1 MDKILIQAMNDYGY
15 LAIML
20 FVILEN
26 ILPFVP
32 SELVLTFAGFMTTQT
47 KMTVPGVIIGATLL
61 SIVGSFGLYGIGRF
75 ISEEKLAK
83 LVNTK
88 LGRLLGFKV
97 EDIYKSTEWFQKK
110 GKYTV
115 LFCRCVPVLRCLI
128 SLPAGT
134 AKMSPVMFAI
144 FTGVGSL
151 VWNIMLV
158 SLGAAAGN
166 NWEAIVG
173 RVGAVTSIIGVGIIG
188 VCGIAFLLFIKKRI
202 RVSKVEENK

>member
-1 MDKILIQAMNDYGY
+1 MDKIIINAMNDYGY
-15 LAIML
+15 LAIMI
-20 FVILEN
+20 FVVLEN

-75 ISEEKLAK
+75 ISEERLAK

-88 LGRLLGFKV
+88 LGRMLGFKE

-134 AKMSPVMFAI
+134 AKMNPLLFAA
-144 FTGVGSL
+144 FTGAGSL
-151 VWNIMLV
+151 LWNLLLV
-158 SLGAAAGN
+158 NMGAAAGS
-166 NWEAIVG
+166 NWDVIVG
-173 RVGAVTSIIGVGIIG
+173 KVGTVTSIVGVIIIA
-188 VCGIAFLLFIKKRI
+188 VIGIAFLLFIKKRI
-202 RVSKVEENK
+202 RNSELDTNE